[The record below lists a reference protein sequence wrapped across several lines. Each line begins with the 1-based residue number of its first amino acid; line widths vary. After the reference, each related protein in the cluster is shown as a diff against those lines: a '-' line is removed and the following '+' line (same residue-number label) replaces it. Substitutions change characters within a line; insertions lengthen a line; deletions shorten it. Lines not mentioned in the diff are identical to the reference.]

1 MKSPT
6 PTRPDLLLLLS
17 LLAVI
22 LLYPVLDRGELRRAA
37 LAGLMFVPV
46 IVATIRLSEMK
57 GWLSP
62 SVVLMIGAVIAGAVS
77 TFWSIPML
85 EGIQW
90 ALLTL
95 FFAMTVAAL
104 FSYLKD
110 ARSVSTSHLYTAAS
124 TYLLLGMM
132 WFSLYS
138 AIDVFYPDAILHNS
152 AGMTARSTG
161 LLYFSLITLST
172 VGYGDIVPI
181 YPEVRVL
188 AALEGITGVLYVAIT
203 VALLVSAYKGGE
215 K

>member
-90 ALLTL
+90 TLLTL

-152 AGMTARSTG
+152 AQMTARSTG